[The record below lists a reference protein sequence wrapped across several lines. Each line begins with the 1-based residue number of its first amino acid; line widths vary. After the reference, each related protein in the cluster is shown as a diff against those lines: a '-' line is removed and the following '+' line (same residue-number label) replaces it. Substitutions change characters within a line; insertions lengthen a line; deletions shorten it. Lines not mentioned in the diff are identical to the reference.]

1 MRLRKSGRRASL
13 LAMGD
18 LGQVSNSQDPDPS
31 DIGRMPY
38 VPFPSFTLDSMSLEF
53 ESPGT
58 GLATDLPTVLS
69 DC

>member
-1 MRLRKSGRRASL
+1 
-13 LAMGD
+13 MGD

-58 GLATDLPTVLS
+58 GLATGLSTVLS